1 MAWSYEA
8 CGPLEAENNN
18 SFLLSLA
25 ENQGEQTQQDTDHLG
40 KVLAAGKEFGNM
52 CQIFKK

>member
-8 CGPLEAENNN
+8 CGPLDAENNN

-25 ENQGEQTQQDTDHLG
+25 ENRGEKTQQDTHHLG
-40 KVLAAGKEFGNM
+40 EVLAASEKFGNM

>member
-8 CGPLEAENNN
+8 CGPLDAENNN

-25 ENQGEQTQQDTDHLG
+25 ENRGEQTQQDTDHLG